1 MASRAQKIRLAVFFL
16 VASGLLLLFLLAV
29 GGSHLV
35 GTRDLYTIQFRGVSV
50 GGLTE
55 GAQVKYQ
62 GITVGRVERIY
73 VSPQDITAI
82 VVEITV
88 EPAKVSNAIRRDTQ
102 AAISNL
108 GITGLKYIE
117 LIAGSQQSEPLP
129 PGSQIPTSA
138 SFLSRLEERADVITN
153 KMEQALDRINELLA
167 PANQQEFARLMTR
180 AADLTE
186 HLDQVVQENRQPLGQ
201 AAVNLAL
208 ASQHL
213 AGSAVTLD
221 ATMDSLRNLLT
232 GSKLQSTV
240 ANMQVVSQQL
250 RRQMEGP
257 VPQLIANLNTTVANI
272 DETFAHVDQTLGAT
286 RTNILRAMQDL
297 EETLQNVRETTE
309 IVRDNPSVLIR
320 GGGRTSE

>member
-1 MASRAQKIRLAVFFL
+1 MASRAQKIRLAVFF
-16 VASGLLLLFLLAV
+16 VVVNGLLLLFLLAV
-29 GGSHLV
+29 GGTRLV
-35 GTRDLYTIQFRGVSV
+35 RSRDLYTIEFRGVSV

-73 VSPQDITAI
+73 VSPQDITTI

-88 EPAKVSNAIRRDTQ
+88 EPAKVTNAIRRDTQ
-102 AAISNL
+102 AAIYNL

-117 LIAGSQQSEPLP
+117 LIAGSQQAEPLP
-129 PGSQIPTSA
+129 PGSRIPASE
-138 SFLSRLEERADVITN
+138 SFLSNLQERADVIGN
-153 KMEQALDRINELLA
+153 KLEQALDRINELLA
-167 PANQQEFARLMTR
+167 PANQREFSRLMTR

-221 ATMDSLRNLLT
+221 ATMDSLHGMLT
-232 GSKLQSTV
+232 GRKLQSTV
-240 ANMQVVSQQL
+240 GNMQVVSQQL

-257 VPQLIANLNTTVANI
+257 VPKLIADLNTTVANI
-272 DETFAHVDQTLGAT
+272 DETFAHIDQTLGAT
-286 RTNILRAMQDL
+286 RNNILRAMQDL

-320 GGGRTSE
+320 GGGRASE

>member
-35 GTRDLYTIQFRGVSV
+35 GSRDLYTIQFRGVSV

-62 GITVGRVERIY
+62 GIAVGRVERIY

-213 AGSAVTLD
+213 AGSAITLD
-221 ATMDSLRNLLT
+221 ATMDSLRGLLT
-232 GSKLQSTV
+232 GRKLQSTV
-240 ANMQVVSQQL
+240 GNMQVVSQQL
-250 RRQMEGP
+250 RQQMEGP

-272 DETFAHVDQTLGAT
+272 DETFAHIDQTLGAT